1 MPVTAIPFVE
11 ARAVLQLHTMPI
23 FSGMPPELEDELA
36 LELPE
41 DACPELLQD
50 ASTRA
55 VSPSPPSKTA
65 NDFMISPLAQHG
77 IAQ

>member
-1 MPVTAIPFVE
+1 
-11 ARAVLQLHTMPI
+11 VLQLHTMPI

-36 LELPE
+36 LEPLE
-41 DACPELLQD
+41 GARPELLQD

-55 VSPSPPSKTA
+55 ASPSPLSKTA